1 MRRGH
6 ERRRESEPRREP
18 PEINGWKLYAWR
30 EFAWEFARL
39 VNAVEA
45 LERADPARFREHP
58 TTKKL
63 AAIYK
68 LTTVVIPSDPA
79 SPAFRQGNTLGPR
92 YRHWFSAGFFERYRL
107 FFRFRSDAR
116 VIVYAWV
123 NDEHTLRARGAR
135 NDPYEVFRRMID
147 AGAPPDDWEHLLRES
162 NALRL
167 PGED

>member
-6 ERRRESEPRREP
+6 RRRQEPEPRREP

-30 EFAWEFARL
+30 EFAGEFARL
-39 VNAVEA
+39 VDEGEA
-45 LERADPARFREHP
+45 LERADPARFREPP

-63 AAIYK
+63 AVIYT
-68 LTTVVIPSDPA
+68 LTTVVIPNDPA
-79 SPAFRQGNTLGPR
+79 STTSRQGNTLGPR
-92 YRHWFSAGFFERYRL
+92 YHHWFSTGFFARYRQ

-123 NDEHTLRARGAR
+123 NDEDTLRARGAR
-135 NDPYEVFRRMID
+135 TDPYEVFRRMIG
-147 AGAPPDDWEHLLRES
+147 AGAPPNDWEHLLRES

-167 PGED
+167 AGEG